1 MLDLL
6 YQGGIIMIP
15 IGICSILSLAFT
27 IERAWYLWREHVP
40 VREFWEALEPHL
52 QNRDY
57 DRALEN
63 IRSYDGVLADV
74 IRTGLNAQPRSYT
87 RVSEEME
94 EVGMESVPRLE
105 KFLPTL
111 NFIAQVSPL
120 LGLLGTVAGMIQT
133 FSVIAEAGVGR
144 PNLLAGGISE
154 ALITTAS
161 GLTVGIITLFFHHML
176 SRRVDE
182 MIHEVEMGVRR
193 VETSFKEYSDLA
205 PDSGDQAVP
214 VDEGTVEEE
223 TVEEEYRET
232 EEVPP

>member
-15 IGICSILSLAFT
+15 IGICSILSLAFS

-40 VREFWEALEPHL
+40 VQEFWEDLEPHL

-57 DRALEN
+57 NRALEN

-74 IRTGLNAQPRSYT
+74 IRTGLNAQPRT
-87 RVSEEME
+87 FNRVSEEME

-161 GLTVGIITLFFHHML
+161 GLTVGIVTLFFHHML

-193 VETSFKEYSDLA
+193 VETSFKEYSELE
-205 PDSGDQAVP
+205 PNEGGTEPPVP
-214 VDEGTVEEE
+214 
-223 TVEEEYRET
+223 VEEEYRET
-232 EEVPP
+232 EEVST